1 MDSFIIEGGSRLRG
15 TLRIAGS
22 KNAALPIM
30 AAALLADGK
39 SIIEDVPNLQDI
51 RSQIDLLKLLG
62 CRVQRQADGKLEIE
76 VIDET
81 SSHAPY
87 DVVRKMRASICVLGP
102 LLAKRGHVRVAMPGG
117 CAIGDRPVDIHLRG
131 LRALGAT
138 IELDGGDIIA
148 NARQLHG
155 AEVFLGGNFGSTV
168 LGTANVISAATL
180 ANGTT
185 IIEGAAC
192 EPEIVDL
199 ANYLNAMGAKITGQ
213 GTPRVT
219 VEGIQ
224 SLHGTAHRII
234 PDRIE
239 TGTFMVAAAISNGE
253 LNLENARLEH
263 LMAAVDKLRGIG
275 VIVEKSGSG
284 VTVAS
289 TRRLEAAIITTQPY
303 PGFPTDLQAQFMALL
318 AMANGNSIV
327 SEKIFPDRFMHVAEL
342 TRLGARMHREGATVI
357 IEGEQQLI
365 GAPVMASDLRASA
378 ALVLAGLAAR
388 GTTTI
393 NRVYHIDR
401 GYEKIEERLNCV
413 GAQIKRVDQSETE

>member
-1 MDSFIIEGGSRLRG
+1 MDSFIIDGGTRLRG

-22 KNAALPIM
+22 KNAALPVM
-30 AAALLADGK
+30 AAALLAGGK
-39 SIIEDVPNLQDI
+39 SIIQDIPNLQDI
-51 RSQIDLLKLLG
+51 RSQIELLKLLG
-62 CRVQRQADGKLEIE
+62 CRVERLPDGRLEIE
-76 VIDET
+76 VIDENN
-81 SSHAPY
+81 SHAPY

-102 LLAKRGHVRVAMPGG
+102 LLAKRGFVRVSMPGG

-138 IELDGGDIIA
+138 IELEGGDIIA
-148 NARQLHG
+148 KAARLHG
-155 AEVFLGGNFGSTV
+155 TEVFLGGNFGSTV

-180 ANGTT
+180 AEGTT
-185 IIEGAAC
+185 VIECAAC

-213 GTPRVT
+213 GTPRVV
-219 VEGIQ
+219 VEGVT
-224 SLHGTAHRII
+224 SLSGTAHRII

-239 TGTFMVAAAISNGE
+239 AGTFMVAAAISNGE
-253 LNLENARLEH
+253 LNLENVRIDH
-263 LMAAVDKLRGIG
+263 LMAAVDKLRSIG
-275 VIVEKSGSG
+275 VIVEKNGTG
-284 VTVAS
+284 VNVAS
-289 TRRLEAAIITTQPY
+289 ARRLEAAIITTQPY

-318 AMANGNSIV
+318 AVANGNSIV

-401 GYEKIEERLNCV
+401 GYEKIEERLNAL
-413 GAQIKRVDQSETE
+413 GAKIRRVEQSEAE